1 MQVSIITTCTQE
13 YSTKL
18 NAQLADLTALVRSLL
33 EENARRKARHPSA
46 FLHMSSHKKHWEQSM
61 PFMQTHAT

>member
-18 NAQLADLTALVRSLL
+18 NAQLADLTALVRSPL
-33 EENARRKARHPSA
+33 EENARRKARHPPASQHV
-46 FLHMSSHKKHWEQSM
+46 LSHTKHWEQSM
-61 PFMQTHAT
+61 RFMQVHAT